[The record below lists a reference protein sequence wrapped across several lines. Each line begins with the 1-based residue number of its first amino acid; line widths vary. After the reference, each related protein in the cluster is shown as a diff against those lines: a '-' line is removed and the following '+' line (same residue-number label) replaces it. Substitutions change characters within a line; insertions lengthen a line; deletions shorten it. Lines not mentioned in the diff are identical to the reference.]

1 MAKFLQDTLE
11 EIALERKSKQLKE
24 SEESKAYEFA
34 QFLKKVIIY
43 KIYNLNY
50 DKCFEF

>member
-11 EIALERKSKQLKE
+11 EIALERKSKQVNN

-34 QFLKKVIIY
+34 QFLKKVF
-43 KIYNLNY
+43 KIKKIVLSL
-50 DKCFEF
+50 KKFR